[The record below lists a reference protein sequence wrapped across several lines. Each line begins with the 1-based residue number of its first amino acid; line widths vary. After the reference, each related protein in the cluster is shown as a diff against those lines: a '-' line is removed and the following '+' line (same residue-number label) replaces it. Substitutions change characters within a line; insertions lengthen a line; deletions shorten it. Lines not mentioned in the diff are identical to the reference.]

1 MLKKDW
7 LPALAMRQSL
17 PRVPKDRIAVLIG
30 AKGATRKELEKAAG
44 CKSLQID
51 SVSGDIDVTWP
62 KPGEYDPVKALKLPD
77 VIKAVGRG
85 MAPGRAI
92 QLLQDDWFFEM
103 VDLRDHVGKRSN
115 QQRRIRARIIGS
127 EGKIRKMIEQHTNS
141 EISIYKSTVVL
152 VGEGSG
158 LISARQ
164 AIEMLASGSE
174 HGTVIKYL
182 EKERRKSRMESR
194 SIDYIETKLEVET
207 STEAVEFEN
216 LVPGLVGVAQRRNRR
231 LKASQVNPEDEEA
244 VTAVMEL
251 SEDEE
256 VSWGEE

>member
-1 MLKKDW
+1 
-7 LPALAMRQSL
+7 MRQSL

-30 AKGATRKELEKAAG
+30 AKGATRRDLEKAAG
-44 CKSLQID
+44 CKNIQID
-51 SVSGDIDVTWP
+51 SLSGEIEVTWP
-62 KPGEYDPVKALKLPD
+62 EAGDYDPVKALKLLD

-103 VDLRDHVGKRSN
+103 VDLKEHVGKRSN

-127 EGKIRKMIEQHTNS
+127 EGKIRKMIEQHTGT

-152 VGEGSG
+152 VGEGAG

-182 EKERRKSRMESR
+182 EKERRKSRIGAR
-194 SIDYIETKLEVET
+194 SIDYIVEKE
-207 STEAVEFEN
+207 STTAQTDDFAD
-216 LVPGLVGVAQRRNRR
+216 LVPDLANVAHRRNRR
-231 LKASQVNPEDEEA
+231 LKASQVDPENEEA
-244 VTAVMEL
+244 VVEVMEL
-251 SEDEE
+251 AEDEE
-256 VSWGEE
+256 VNWEEE

>member
-1 MLKKDW
+1 
-7 LPALAMRQSL
+7 MRQPL
-17 PRVPKDRIAVLIG
+17 PRVPRDRIAVLIG

-44 CKSLQID
+44 CKHIQID
-51 SVSGDIDVTWP
+51 SSTGEIEVTWP
-62 KPGEYDPVKALKLPD
+62 APGEFDPVKALKLPD

-85 MAPGRAI
+85 MAPTRAI

-127 EGKIRKMIEQHTNS
+127 EGKIRKMIEQHTGA

-152 VGEGSG
+152 VGDGDG
-158 LISARQ
+158 LGSARQ

-174 HGTVIKYL
+174 HGTVMKFLERERKKSRLDARSLDYII
-182 EKERRKSRMESR
+182 EKESPT
-194 SIDYIETKLEVET
+194 D
-207 STEAVEFEN
+207 TEDFQD
-216 LVPGLVGVAQRRNRR
+216 LVPGLAAVADRRNRR
-231 LKASQVNPEDEEA
+231 LKAAQVDPENEEEDLEM
-244 VTAVMEL
+244 MEL

-256 VSWGEE
+256 VSWEEE

>member
-1 MLKKDW
+1 
-7 LPALAMRQSL
+7 MRQSL

-30 AKGATRKELEKAAG
+30 AKGATRRDLEKAAG
-44 CKSLQID
+44 CKNIQID
-51 SVSGDIDVTWP
+51 SVSGEIEVTWP
-62 KPGEYDPVKALKLPD
+62 EAGGYDPVKALKLPD

-103 VDLRDHVGKRSN
+103 VDLKEHVGKRSN

-127 EGKIRKMIEQHTNS
+127 EGKIRKMIEQHTGT

-152 VGEGSG
+152 VGEGAG

-182 EKERRKSRMESR
+182 EKERRKSRIGAR
-194 SIDYIETKLEVET
+194 SIDYIVEKE
-207 STEAVEFEN
+207 STTTQTDDFAD
-216 LVPGLVGVAQRRNRR
+216 LVPDLANVAHRRNRR
-231 LKASQVNPEDEEA
+231 LKASQVDPENEEE
-244 VTAVMEL
+244 VVEVMEL
-251 SEDEE
+251 AEDEE
-256 VSWGEE
+256 VNWEEE

>member
-1 MLKKDW
+1 
-7 LPALAMRQSL
+7 MRQSL

-30 AKGATRKELEKAAG
+30 AKGATGRDLEKAAG
-44 CKSLQID
+44 CKNIQID
-51 SVSGDIDVTWP
+51 SLSGEIEVTWP
-62 KPGEYDPVKALKLPD
+62 EAGDYDPVKALKLPD

-103 VDLRDHVGKRSN
+103 VDLKEHVGKRSN

-127 EGKIRKMIEQHTNS
+127 EGKIRKMIEQHTGT

-152 VGEGSG
+152 VGEGAG

-182 EKERRKSRMESR
+182 EKERRKSRIGAR
-194 SIDYIETKLEVET
+194 SIDYIVEKE
-207 STEAVEFEN
+207 STTAQTDDFAD
-216 LVPGLVGVAQRRNRR
+216 LVPDLANVAHRRNRR
-231 LKASQVNPEDEEA
+231 LKASQVDPENEEA
-244 VTAVMEL
+244 VVEVMEL
-251 SEDEE
+251 AEDEE
-256 VSWGEE
+256 VNWEEE

>member
-1 MLKKDW
+1 
-7 LPALAMRQSL
+7 MRQPL

-30 AKGATRKELEKAAG
+30 AKGATRRDLEKAAG
-44 CKSLQID
+44 CKHIQID
-51 SVSGDIDVTWP
+51 STTGEIEVTWP
-62 KPGEYDPVKALKLPD
+62 DAGGYDPVKALKLPD

-127 EGKIRKMIEQHTNS
+127 EGKIRKMIEQHTGT

-152 VGEGSG
+152 VGEGAG
-158 LISARQ
+158 LSAARQ

-174 HGTVIKYL
+174 HGTVLKYL
-182 EKERRKSRMESR
+182 EKERKKSRLESR
-194 SIDYIETKLEVET
+194 SIDYIAEKEYSS
-207 STEAVEFEN
+207 STDDFAD
-216 LVPGLVGVAQRRNRR
+216 LVPGLVDVANRRNRR
-231 LKASQVNPEDEEA
+231 LKAIQVDPEDEEE
-244 VTAVMEL
+244 VQQMMEL
-251 SEDEE
+251 ADDEG
-256 VSWGEE
+256 VSWEEE

>member
-1 MLKKDW
+1 MKKGR
-7 LPALAMRQSL
+7 LHAPPMRQSL

-30 AKGATRKELEKAAG
+30 AKGSTRRELEEAAG

-51 SVSGDIDVTWP
+51 SITGEIDVTWP
-62 KPGEYDPVKALKLPD
+62 EAGEYDPVKALKLPD

-92 QLLQDDWFFEM
+92 QLLRDDWFFEM

-127 EGKIRKMIEQHTNS
+127 EGKIRKMIEQHTGT

-152 VGEGSG
+152 VGEGFG
-158 LISARQ
+158 LSSARQ

-174 HGTVIKYL
+174 HGTVLKFL
-182 EKERRKSRMESR
+182 ERERKKMRMESK
-194 SIDYIETKLEVET
+194 SIDYISEKPSSSDT
-207 STEAVEFEN
+207 SDFSG
-216 LVPGLVGVAQRRNRR
+216 LVPGLEEVANRRSRR
-231 LKASQVNPEDEEA
+231 LKAIQVDPANEEE
-244 VTAVMEL
+244 V
-251 SEDEE
+251 SEMMDLADDEE
-256 VSWGEE
+256 VSWEEE

>member
-1 MLKKDW
+1 
-7 LPALAMRQSL
+7 MRQSL

-30 AKGATRKELEKAAG
+30 AKGATRRDLEKAAG
-44 CKSLQID
+44 CKNIQID
-51 SVSGDIDVTWP
+51 SISGEIEVTWP
-62 KPGEYDPVKALKLPD
+62 EAGDYDPVKALKLPD

-103 VDLRDHVGKRSN
+103 VDLKEHVGKRSN

-127 EGKIRKMIEQHTNS
+127 EGKIRKMIEQHTGT

-152 VGEGSG
+152 VGEGAG

-182 EKERRKSRMESR
+182 EKERRKSRIGAR
-194 SIDYIETKLEVET
+194 SIDYIVEKE
-207 STEAVEFEN
+207 STTQTDDFAD
-216 LVPGLVGVAQRRNRR
+216 LVPDLANVAHRRNRR
-231 LKASQVNPEDEEA
+231 LKASQVDPENEEA
-244 VTAVMEL
+244 VVEVMEL
-251 SEDEE
+251 AEDEE
-256 VSWGEE
+256 VNWEEE

>member
-1 MLKKDW
+1 
-7 LPALAMRQSL
+7 MRQSL
-17 PRVPKDRIAVLIG
+17 PRVHKDRIAVLIG
-30 AKGATRKELEKAAG
+30 AKGATRRDLEKAAG
-44 CKSLQID
+44 CKNIQID
-51 SVSGDIDVTWP
+51 SVSGEIEVTWP
-62 KPGEYDPVKALKLPD
+62 EAGGYDPVKALKLPD

-103 VDLRDHVGKRSN
+103 VDLKEHVGKRSN

-127 EGKIRKMIEQHTNS
+127 EGKIRKMIEQHTGT

-152 VGEGSG
+152 VGEGAG

-182 EKERRKSRMESR
+182 EKERRKSRIGAR
-194 SIDYIETKLEVET
+194 SIDYIVEKE
-207 STEAVEFEN
+207 STTTQTDDFAD
-216 LVPGLVGVAQRRNRR
+216 LVPDLANVAHRRNRR
-231 LKASQVNPEDEEA
+231 LKASQVDPENEEE
-244 VTAVMEL
+244 VVEVMEL
-251 SEDEE
+251 AEDEE
-256 VSWGEE
+256 VNWEEE

>member
-1 MLKKDW
+1 
-7 LPALAMRQSL
+7 MRQPL
-17 PRVPKDRIAVLIG
+17 PRVPMDRIAVLIG
-30 AKGATRKELEKAAG
+30 AKGATRRELEKAAG

-51 SVSGDIDVTWP
+51 SGTGEIEVTWP
-62 KPGEYDPVKALKLPD
+62 SPGEYDPVKALKLPD

-127 EGKIRKMIEQHTNS
+127 EGKIRKMIEQHTNT
-141 EISIYKSTVVL
+141 EISIYKSTIVL

-158 LISARQ
+158 LTSARR

-174 HGTVIKYL
+174 HGTVIKHL
-182 EKERRKSRMESR
+182 EKARRKSRMESR
-194 SIDYIETKLEVET
+194 SIDYIETKGITGESEE
-207 STEAVEFEN
+207 SVEFAD
-216 LVPGLVGVAQRRNRR
+216 LVPGLAGVAQRRNRR
-231 LKASQVNPEDEEA
+231 LKASQVDPENLEE
-244 VTAVMEL
+244 VSKVMEL

-256 VSWGEE
+256 ISWGEE

>member
-1 MLKKDW
+1 LD
-7 LPALAMRQSL
+7 MRQSL

-30 AKGATRKELEKAAG
+30 AKGATRRELEKAAG

-51 SVSGDIDVTWP
+51 SVTGDIEVEWADA
-62 KPGEYDPVKALKLPD
+62 GGYDPVKALKLPD

-85 MAPGRAI
+85 MAPNRAI

-127 EGKIRKMIEQHTNS
+127 EGKIRKMIEQHTNT

-152 VGEGSG
+152 VGDGAG
-158 LISARQ
+158 LSSARQ

-174 HGTVIKYL
+174 HGTVIKHL
-182 EKERRKSRMESR
+182 ERERRRSRLDAR
-194 SIDYIETKLEVET
+194 AIDYIEAKEDVSEPA
-207 STEAVEFEN
+207 EGFAD
-216 LVPGLVGVAQRRNRR
+216 LVPGLSDVANRRGRR
-231 LKASQVNPEDEEA
+231 LKAAQVDPQDEGA
-244 VTAVMEL
+244 VEQMMEL

-256 VSWGEE
+256 VSWEEE

>member
-1 MLKKDW
+1 
-7 LPALAMRQSL
+7 MRQSL

-30 AKGATRKELEKAAG
+30 AKGATRRDLEKAAG
-44 CKSLQID
+44 CKNIQID
-51 SVSGDIDVTWP
+51 SLSGEIEVTWP
-62 KPGEYDPVKALKLPD
+62 EAGDYDPVKALKLPD

-103 VDLRDHVGKRSN
+103 VDLKEHVGKRSN

-127 EGKIRKMIEQHTNS
+127 EGKIRKMIEQHTGT

-152 VGEGSG
+152 VGEGAG

-182 EKERRKSRMESR
+182 EKERRKSRIGAR
-194 SIDYIETKLEVET
+194 SIDYIVEKE
-207 STEAVEFEN
+207 STTAQTDDFAD
-216 LVPGLVGVAQRRNRR
+216 LVPDLANVAHRRNRR
-231 LKASQVNPEDEEA
+231 LKASQVDPENEEE
-244 VTAVMEL
+244 VVEVMEL
-251 SEDEE
+251 AEDEE
-256 VSWGEE
+256 VNWEEE